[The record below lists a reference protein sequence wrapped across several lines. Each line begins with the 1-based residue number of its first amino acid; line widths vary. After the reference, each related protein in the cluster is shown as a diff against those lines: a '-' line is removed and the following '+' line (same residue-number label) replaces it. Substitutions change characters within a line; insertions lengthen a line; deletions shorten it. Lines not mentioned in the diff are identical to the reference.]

1 MTGNKPYT
9 VPVYKGKPLTE
20 FSRLSD
26 VCGLSMFWPRRGI
39 SAVFWIC

>member
-26 VCGLSMFWPRRGI
+26 GVLTFK
-39 SAVFWIC
+39 